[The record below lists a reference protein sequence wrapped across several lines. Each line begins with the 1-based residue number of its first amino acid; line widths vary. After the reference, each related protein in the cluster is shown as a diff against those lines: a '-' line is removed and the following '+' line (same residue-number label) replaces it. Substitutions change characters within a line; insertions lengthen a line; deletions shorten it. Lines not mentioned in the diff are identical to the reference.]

1 MTHCTKPACKLSAWR
16 KRLCFTHWRESQ
28 GFVFDRTLKVFR
40 KPRHRRCANGGPPAP
55 HELRVEDFVRNS

>member
-28 GFVFDRTLKVFR
+28 GFVFDSTLKVFV
-40 KPRHRRCANGGPPAP
+40 KTKAEAP
-55 HELRVEDFVRNS
+55 ELRERRIAKAA

>member
-28 GFVFDRTLKVFR
+28 GFVFDRTRKVFV
-40 KPRHRRCANGGPPAP
+40 KAKAAASETAAAPETCEPRTAKAA
-55 HELRVEDFVRNS
+55 

>member
-28 GFVFDRTLKVFR
+28 GFAFDSALKVFVKTKAAAPEIR
-40 KPRHRRCANGGPPAP
+40 ERRTARAA
-55 HELRVEDFVRNS
+55 